1 MRCLSAQ
8 RDPKRYAST
17 VKIQL
22 DIGHGRSA
30 NRTVSVTI
38 APSELSTAILNIA
51 YAGERNRSSYYMR
64 RHPKPGD
71 LASGIRVGPNAPLYC
86 GAEPKRLTIAEH
98 LRFMNSVS
106 IASHEGIDS
115 GQSDSFD
122 LQPAQI
128 VVPVSD
134 VTANLLRPCY
144 SRQRLGRWRTFFLE
158 DEPIDR
164 TAYWA
169 LCLFQEE
176 NGIREMRF
184 VDLSF
189 DVKSDT
195 VRSMEGRDLSTQG
208 LEWAV
213 ALVPLVKDGAAVPI
227 VNIAMADY
235 DLRQVFG
242 RTSEQEIRWVY
253 EGWYEKWEERIAE
266 LVAEYQE
273 RKRKFEV
280 FYHSVLALDGS
291 GTIQILQVDA
301 TLSQLAEDLA
311 RAGIVSAGLL
321 DSGGSCALFDP
332 WLKGYLNHGWYFRE
346 ARGAI
351 LCFELR
357 ATERLPKS
365 AASAWFRSSS

>member
-1 MRCLSAQ
+1 M
-8 RDPKRYAST
+8 
-17 VKIQL
+17 

-71 LASGIRVGPNAPLYC
+71 LASGIRVGPNAPLYY
-86 GAEPKRLTIAEH
+86 GAEPRRLTIAEH
-98 LRFMNSVS
+98 LRFMNRVSV
-106 IASHEGIDS
+106 ASHENIDS
-115 GQSDSFD
+115 GQPDSFN

-144 SRQRLGRWRTFFLE
+144 SHQRLGRWRTFFLE

-164 TAYWA
+164 KAYWA
-169 LCLFQEE
+169 VCLFEE
-176 NGIREMRF
+176 NGIRAIKFM
-184 VDLSF
+184 DLSF
-189 DVKSDT
+189 DVRSDT
-195 VRSMEGRDLSTQG
+195 VRSIDGRDLSTQG

-213 ALVPLVKDGAAVPI
+213 ALVPLVKHGAPVSVAD
-227 VNIAMADY
+227 IAMADY

-242 RTSEQEIRWVY
+242 RTSEWEIRWVY
-253 EGWYEKWEERIAE
+253 EGWYDKWEERIAE

-273 RKRKFEV
+273 RRREFEV
-280 FYHSVLALDGS
+280 FYHSILALDGS
-291 GTIQILQVDA
+291 GAIQILQVDA
-301 TLSQLAEDLA
+301 TLPQLAEDLA
-311 RAGIVSAGLL
+311 RAGTVSAGLL

-332 WLKGYLNHGWYFRE
+332 WLQGYLNHGWYFRE
-346 ARGAI
+346 ARGAV

-357 ATERLPKS
+357 AMERLPKS
-365 AASAWFRSSS
+365 AASAWFRGSS